1 MWKARLF
8 LLAACLLAAS
18 LSVPTAAAVGV
29 DEDSPGDDL
38 GIALLDM
45 FARAAECIAA
55 HQDATANEAY
65 LGSRAAESRISQALR
80 HLPDVTVRRGSR
92 VSSCSLFED

>member
-1 MWKARLF
+1 MWKTRLF
-8 LLAACLLAAS
+8 LLAACLLAAA

-29 DEDSPGDDL
+29 DEDSPDDDL
-38 GIALLDM
+38 GIALVDM

-65 LGSRAAESRISQALR
+65 LGSRAAESRIFRALS
-80 HLPDVTVRRGSR
+80 HVPSVTLRSGSR
-92 VSSCSLFED
+92 ISSCSWFED

>member
-29 DEDSPGDDL
+29 DEDAPGDDL
-38 GIALLDM
+38 GIALVDM

-65 LGSRAAESRISQALR
+65 LGSRAAESRIFRALS
-80 HLPDVTVRRGSR
+80 HVPSVTLRSGSR
-92 VSSCSLFED
+92 ISSCSWFED

>member
-1 MWKARLF
+1 MWKTRLL
-8 LLAACLLAAS
+8 LLAACLLAAA

-29 DEDSPGDDL
+29 DEDSPDDDL
-38 GIALLDM
+38 GIALVDM

-65 LGSRAAESRISQALR
+65 LGSRAAESRIFRALS
-80 HLPDVTVRRGSR
+80 HVPSVTLRSGSR
-92 VSSCSLFED
+92 ISSCSWFED

>member
-1 MWKARLF
+1 MWKTRLF

-29 DEDSPGDDL
+29 DEDSPEDDL
-38 GIALLDM
+38 GIALVDM

-65 LGSRAAESRISQALR
+65 LGSRAAESRIFRALS
-80 HLPDVTVRRGSR
+80 HVPSVTLRSGSR
-92 VSSCSLFED
+92 ISSCSWFED